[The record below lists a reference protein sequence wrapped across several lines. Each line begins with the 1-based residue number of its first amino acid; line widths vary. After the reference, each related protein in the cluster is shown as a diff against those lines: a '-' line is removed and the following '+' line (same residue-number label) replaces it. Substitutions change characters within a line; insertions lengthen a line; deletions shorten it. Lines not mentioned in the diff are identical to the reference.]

1 MVMYV
6 RVENVRWGGHGD
18 VPDDMNTSG
27 LGHGDVRDDMSIH
40 QGGVGHGVPI
50 SCV

>member
-27 LGHGDVRDDMSIH
+27 LGHGDVR
-40 QGGVGHGVPI
+40 QG
-50 SCV
+50 